1 MSPAGWEI
9 EVQYWEMGRLVA
21 GVDEAG
27 RGPLAGPVVAA
38 AVILPFGCTIPGI
51 DDSKKLSPARREELF
66 SLIEQQAL
74 SLAWAVVDTEFID
87 RRGILPATFFAMTQA
102 LEKLVFKPSL
112 ALIDGNLLPPQ
123 LSVPAQAIIGGDG
136 ECGSIA
142 AASIVAKVTRD
153 RLMCEWHQQFPHY
166 GFNHN
171 KGYGTDFHLQA
182 LSQHGPCPLHRRSF
196 SPVRDL
202 RLPFEG

>member
-9 EVQYWEMGRLVA
+9 EVQYWEMGRLLA

-38 AVILPFGCTIPGI
+38 AVILPFGCALPGI
-51 DDSKKLSPARREELF
+51 DDSKKLSPARREEFF
-66 SLIEQQAL
+66 SLIEEQAL
-74 SLAWAVVDTEFID
+74 AFAWAVVEREVID
-87 RRGILPATFFAMTQA
+87 QRGILAATFLAMTQA
-102 LEKLVFKPSL
+102 LERLVLKPSL
-112 ALIDGNLLPPQ
+112 ALIDGNLLPPN
-123 LSVPAQAIIGGDG
+123 LPVPAQAIIGGDG
-136 ECGSIA
+136 ESGSIA

-153 RLMCEWHQQFPHY
+153 RLMGEWHRQFPQY
-166 GFNHN
+166 GFDQN

-182 LSQHGPCPLHRRSF
+182 LAQHGPCPLHRRSF

-202 RLPFEG
+202 QLPF

>member
-1 MSPAGWEI
+1 MSPAGWEM
-9 EVQYWEMGRLVA
+9 EVQYWEMGQLVA

-38 AVILPFGCTIPGI
+38 AVIFPFGCALAGI
-51 DDSKKLSPARREELF
+51 DDSKKLSPARREEYF
-66 SLIEQQAL
+66 SQIEKEAL
-74 SLAWAVVDTEFID
+74 AYSCAVVDTEFID
-87 RRGILPATFFAMTQA
+87 RRGILPATFLAMTQA
-102 LEKLVFKPSL
+102 LEKLVLKPAL

-123 LSVPAQAIIGGDG
+123 LPVPARAIIGGDG

-153 RLMCEWHQQFPHY
+153 RLMGEWHKQFPHY
-166 GFNHN
+166 GFDHN

-182 LSQHGPCPLHRRSF
+182 LAQHGPCPLHRRSF

-202 RLPFEG
+202 QLPF